1 MKLERKILK
10 KKSRKKGAILS
21 CGTTSGNQV
30 HNMHVTRILK
40 GKVRKGATESILC
53 IGTRVLYYQ
62 CHLGNPKNILE
73 DLMTKIFPNL
83 IKTINQKFQEAQA
96 PSTRNVR
103 KNTPRH
109 ITVKLLRTSCEKKI
123 LKANKNIIV
132 IMYQETKLWKQIC
145 HQSQCKLQ
153 DSKTTS

>member
-1 MKLERKILK
+1 
-10 KKSRKKGAILS
+10 
-21 CGTTSGNQV
+21 
-30 HNMHVTRILK
+30 
-40 GKVRKGATESILC
+40 
-53 IGTRVLYYQ
+53 
-62 CHLGNPKNILE
+62 
-73 DLMTKIFPNL
+73 MTKIFPNL

-132 IMYQETKLWKQIC
+132 IMY
-145 HQSQCKLQ
+145 
-153 DSKTTS
+153 